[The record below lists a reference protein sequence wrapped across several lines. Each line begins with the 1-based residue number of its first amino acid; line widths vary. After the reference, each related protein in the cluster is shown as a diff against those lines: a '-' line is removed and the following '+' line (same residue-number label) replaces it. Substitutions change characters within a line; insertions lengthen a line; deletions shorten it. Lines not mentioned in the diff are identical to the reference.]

1 MKFSCWN
8 FSCARIDDINKFV
21 HAERFYFFF
30 FFLKNRGRS
39 FSNSFFRIYRDTMRD
54 KREELLLFH
63 SFILSSKFTNSI
75 FHNVF
80 MLNYYRIWN
89 LFKNF
94 CTKIFYTCIKSRLAH
109 FLCYSKIGIMI
120 NFYMQIPL
128 KIYTFDDSSMQR
140 ILQIRVFV
148 FESSHRFVDVSLYE
162 LTGQESISFKHTIHL
177 FQPKKEK
184 KIKKHG
190 KLFIQSYSK
199 NYPRSLEIT
208 RYLARE

>member
-1 MKFSCWN
+1 
-8 FSCARIDDINKFV
+8 
-21 HAERFYFFF
+21 
-30 FFLKNRGRS
+30 
-39 FSNSFFRIYRDTMRD
+39 
-54 KREELLLFH
+54 
-63 SFILSSKFTNSI
+63 
-75 FHNVF
+75 
-80 MLNYYRIWN
+80 
-89 LFKNF
+89 
-94 CTKIFYTCIKSRLAH
+94 
-109 FLCYSKIGIMI
+109 
-120 NFYMQIPL
+120 MQIPL
-128 KIYTFDDSSMQR
+128 KIYTFDDSSMQH

-190 KLFIQSYSK
+190 KLFIQNYSK

>member
-1 MKFSCWN
+1 
-8 FSCARIDDINKFV
+8 
-21 HAERFYFFF
+21 
-30 FFLKNRGRS
+30 
-39 FSNSFFRIYRDTMRD
+39 
-54 KREELLLFH
+54 
-63 SFILSSKFTNSI
+63 
-75 FHNVF
+75 
-80 MLNYYRIWN
+80 
-89 LFKNF
+89 
-94 CTKIFYTCIKSRLAH
+94 
-109 FLCYSKIGIMI
+109 
-120 NFYMQIPL
+120 MQIPL

-177 FQPKKEK
+177 FQKKKPKKEK

>member
-1 MKFSCWN
+1 
-8 FSCARIDDINKFV
+8 
-21 HAERFYFFF
+21 
-30 FFLKNRGRS
+30 
-39 FSNSFFRIYRDTMRD
+39 MRD

-128 KIYTFDDSSMQR
+128 KIYTFDDSSMQH
-140 ILQIRVFV
+140 ILQIRVF
-148 FESSHRFVDVSLYE
+148 FESSHRFVHVSLYE

-177 FQPKKEK
+177 FQPKKKKEK

-190 KLFIQSYSK
+190 KLFIQNYSK